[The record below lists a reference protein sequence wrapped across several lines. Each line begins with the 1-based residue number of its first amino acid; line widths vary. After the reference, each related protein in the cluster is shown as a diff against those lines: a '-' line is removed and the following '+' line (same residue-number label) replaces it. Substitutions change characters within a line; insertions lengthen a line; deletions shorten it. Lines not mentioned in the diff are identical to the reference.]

1 MRDRSREGSREK
13 RFLTTGGTGKLH
25 VSNLALHVQ
34 EQEIKEEFERYY
46 QNARLFGP
54 VQDVK
59 IIRKNNQGMA
69 FKEFNYGFVQMYNPQ
84 QAGAALQTFAQRTM
98 KTWVVSTLNQKA

>member
-46 QNARLFGP
+46 
-54 VQDVK
+54 
-59 IIRKNNQGMA
+59 
-69 FKEFNYGFVQMYNPQ
+69 
-84 QAGAALQTFAQRTM
+84 
-98 KTWVVSTLNQKA
+98 